1 MSRDEERR
9 DVFAV
14 PKRPC
19 SCGEDFA
26 PPTGYQNRVLELSAQ
41 ASVGRANRPFV
52 VRIDFDFPASEI
64 DHGLDREGHAGS
76 QPIARASFAVMANLR
91 LLVKFASDSV
101 ADEISHD
108 AAALSLDVL
117 LNRRADIAKPSA
129 VSRLLD
135 SELQGSPR
143 HFDDVSRL
151 LAWGPHIKR
160 GARVTVKAFKHVSHV
175 DVHDVAV
182 AEHGPIGDAMTHDF
196 VDARAHAFRKA
207 FVMQRG
213 RTGPLAK
220 GIFVDD
226 AVDFVRRHPAA
237 NFVPDQQQRLGRKAA
252 DGAHQLDFFRALDI
266 DGHGFLF

>member
-101 ADEISHD
+101 ADEISH
-108 AAALSLDVL
+108 
-117 LNRRADIAKPSA
+117 
-129 VSRLLD
+129 
-135 SELQGSPR
+135 
-143 HFDDVSRL
+143 
-151 LAWGPHIKR
+151 
-160 GARVTVKAFKHVSHV
+160 
-175 DVHDVAV
+175 VHDVAV